1 MKYLSSETAFYI
13 LIKAREFDVKV
24 EPEGLDRDSG
34 AIDDGCLEIL
44 EDYGDDPTAQELHE
58 ALASLHEGQLHELV
72 ALTWLGRG
80 TYDKDDWQEAY
91 DEARRADPEGKTTPG
106 YLMGEPLLSDYL
118 EEGLS
123 QMGVSMAEFEQA
135 HL

>member
-1 MKYLSSETAFYI
+1 MLQISTDTICYI

-24 EPEGLDRDSG
+24 EVEEPQPGSNPSDEDMREVLQDFAGDATYEEVKT
-34 AIDDGCLEIL
+34 AIDDLN
-44 EDYGDDPTAQELHE
+44 EDEQI
-58 ALASLHEGQLHELV
+58 ELV

-80 TYDKDDWQEAY
+80 DFDVKEWPEAVRAAR
-91 DEARRADPEGKTTPG
+91 EAHNDYTAG
-106 YLMGEPLLSDYL
+106 YLLGIPLLSDYL

-123 QMGVSMAEFEQA
+123 QFGHSCAELEKA